1 MEKIDPAWITENF
14 ISLIGREWMLV
25 TAGDASRFNTMTA
38 SWGGVGYLWN
48 KPVVFVF
55 VRPERYT
62 FEFIERCDCFTL
74 SFLCEEYR
82 EAYKVCGSRSGRDT
96 DKVKEAGLVPFVTPL
111 GNVTFEQSRLTLECR
126 KLYTGITAEERF
138 IDKSIYRKWYGGS
151 QGGDHRLYVAE
162 IVDSWTKQAVRPL
175 FSPASHES
183 PFPEKVLFLRL
194 FVWFIK

>member
-14 ISLIGREWMLV
+14 ISLIGERM
-25 TAGDASRFNTMTA
+25 DARHGWRCVPFHTMTA

-82 EAYKVCGSRSGRDT
+82 SV
-96 DKVKEAGLVPFVTPL
+96 
-111 GNVTFEQSRLTLECR
+111 
-126 KLYTGITAEERF
+126 
-138 IDKSIYRKWYGGS
+138 
-151 QGGDHRLYVAE
+151 
-162 IVDSWTKQAVRPL
+162 
-175 FSPASHES
+175 
-183 PFPEKVLFLRL
+183 
-194 FVWFIK
+194 

>member
-62 FEFIERCDCFTL
+62 FEFIE
-74 SFLCEEYR
+74 S
-82 EAYKVCGSRSGRDT
+82 
-96 DKVKEAGLVPFVTPL
+96 
-111 GNVTFEQSRLTLECR
+111 
-126 KLYTGITAEERF
+126 
-138 IDKSIYRKWYGGS
+138 
-151 QGGDHRLYVAE
+151 
-162 IVDSWTKQAVRPL
+162 
-175 FSPASHES
+175 
-183 PFPEKVLFLRL
+183 
-194 FVWFIK
+194 